1 MKKNQIKTA
10 ILVLLI
16 AGNIILFFGFGNKYE
31 LSYDPER
38 FSPEAN
44 APLVSF
50 KIGSNQGEVI
60 LKNEEDA
67 WTLNSIYKADQQLV
81 ALFQRIVNSVTV
93 RRPVT
98 LEEGTA
104 KVKVAL
110 NTEDEVIEFEV
121 WGNATKTKTFF
132 SDESGVYEMEIPG
145 YRDYLGAI
153 FELKPNQWRDREIFN
168 GNWRTIQKLSVQSN
182 EPVKIA
188 FSNDFYL
195 VEGINEIDSSKVVA
209 YLNLYEHFQVN
220 EIVSE
225 EQIPSL
231 KSILESEPLAK
242 LVIESIDYSS
252 PKEMTIYSRVENQPY
267 HVIKTESD
275 LTAVV
280 DADRISE
287 LLVAPS
293 YFRFKP
299 KTK

>member
-1 MKKNQIKTA
+1 MKKNQIKAA
-10 ILVLLI
+10 ILIVLI
-16 AGNIILFFGFGNKYE
+16 AGNILLFFGLGNKYE

-38 FSPEAN
+38 FSPEVN
-44 APLVSF
+44 APLASF
-50 KIGSNQGEVI
+50 KISGNQSDVNLEN
-60 LKNEEDA
+60 KDDA
-67 WTLNSIYKADQQLV
+67 WILNSVYKADQQLV
-81 ALFQRIVNSVTV
+81 ALFQRIVNSVKV

-98 LEEGTA
+98 LEEGTE
-104 KVKVAL
+104 KVKVVL
-110 NTEDEVIEFEV
+110 KTTDELIEFDV
-121 WGNATKTKTFF
+121 WGNSTKTKTFF

-168 GNWRTIQKLSVQSN
+168 GNWRTIQKLSIKN
-182 EPVKIA
+182 KMPVKIE
-188 FSNDFYL
+188 FNDNFYL
-195 VEGINEIDSSKVVA
+195 VEGISEIDSSKVVA
-209 YLNLYEHFQVN
+209 YLNLFEHFQVN

-252 PKEMTIYSRVENQPY
+252 PKEITIYPSIENQPY
-267 HVIKTESD
+267 HVIRTESD

-287 LLVAPS
+287 LIVPPS